1 MIEGTIALIDDNLH
15 NPDYH
20 ELKNAEGEALRLIDK
35 AKSAIREAWIFV
47 AAGAAWACGSR
58 IAFCNLQLGGS
69 ELLIGYSESIMMLKI
84 SRSVSLM
91 PSRAMRLTLRMVS
104 STPMVTIPSP
114 A

>member
-1 MIEGTIALIDDNLH
+1 MLRGLL
-15 NPDYH
+15 PR
-20 ELKNAEGEALRLIDK
+20 ALRIVVPLL
-35 AKSAIREAWIFV
+35 
-47 AAGAAWACGSR
+47 
-58 IAFCNLQLGGS
+58 LQLGPPGLAGRES
-69 ELLIGYSESIMMLKI
+69 LSTTCKPSGLELLIGYSESIMMLKI

>member
-1 MIEGTIALIDDNLH
+1 M
-15 NPDYH
+15 
-20 ELKNAEGEALRLIDK
+20 IDK

-47 AAGAAWACGSR
+47 AAGAAGLASR
-58 IAFCNLQLGGS
+58 ESLSATCKPSGL
-69 ELLIGYSESIMMLKI
+69 ELFIGYSESIMMLKI